1 MRLDLAQN
9 SILLRHD
16 VGAESLEDLVAVER
30 AEDFLVERRESG
42 ALRLS
47 GSAAGLL
54 RSFCTD
60 LFLVGPLTLSSA
72 TGSSLTAILNVRLNF
87 TSYVIILT
95 TFVQIFCVVQKNL
108 ESLVDRVGFLFP
120 AERQLIAVEVQRG
133 RSAAKIT
140 AKSHILKIEVH
151 AGGFEVLGPFGE
163 VAFFW
168 DWNIQHAKFVCK
180 KASNFS

>member
-54 RSFCTD
+54 RSFRKD
-60 LFLVGPLTLSSA
+60 LFLLGLLTLSSA

-95 TFVQIFCVVQKNL
+95 TFVQILCVVQKNL

-151 AGGFEVLGPFGE
+151 AGGFEVLGPFAE